1 MPRIHT
7 LSRQTTALAK
17 QSKSGDSKNQ
27 QLATIMFIKSEIQCF
42 QALFV
47 TYFIESMN
55 FAIAKRHLYFFFI
68 NFDKI
73 DLTDYSFLPI
83 GLVSMLTQFS
93 ITSSDRNYIPMF
105 SRTELFLV
113 YLRLNNKV
121 VIQLYCVQIPVSV

>member
-1 MPRIHT
+1 MFPSSICNLFHRIDE
-7 LSRQTTALAK
+7 LRNRQTTL
-17 QSKSGDSKNQ
+17 
-27 QLATIMFIKSEIQCF
+27 I
-42 QALFV
+42 
-47 TYFIESMN
+47 
-55 FAIAKRHLYFFFI
+55 FFFI